1 MGVLRWFR
9 NRRKLVLGISL
20 ALGIAV
26 LSGCGGS
33 GSGSS
38 SGGAKENLTIGMTNA
53 PAEFNPLFNPD
64 IAAQFTIRFM
74 YDTLLG
80 MPEPY
85 NFTPH
90 LADSFE
96 TTDNKVYTV
105 KLNPNAKWSDGQ
117 PITADDVIFT
127 LNLIANPQVQT
138 TKGSYINM
146 LEGVDTVGKLENG
159 AAAISGVQ
167 KLDDHTVVLT
177 AKRPVDPNFIK
188 SMLGFEV
195 YIVPKHVFEGINPAD
210 IANSPAATKPSVTSG
225 AYKFVDYKVND
236 YVELAAN
243 ETYYKG
249 EPKLKKLFI
258 RIMNGTNL
266 VTELKSGN
274 VQLAA
279 SGGIG
284 VVPVKDLDVLKNDD
298 KLLVRTAPSL
308 NTQYLEINN
317 SNPDFNVHFR
327 RAVTMSINRQQ
338 IVDDLYKG
346 TAHLVPTIYTLVSPV
361 YDPSVTLLPYDLEAA
376 KKELALSGFDTSKEL
391 VLQVP
396 IGNTLREQSA
406 DLIQQN
412 LQALGLNVVQQ
423 KLDFPTVLAN
433 ANKGDYELMLLGYA
447 LTIDPD
453 YSQYFVPGGGSNF
466 GHTDDPVLTEM
477 MSNAALMDN
486 FEDRKKAYAEIQ
498 TYMRDNQFVVS
509 LYENDQIMV
518 QSKNLKGGIKD
529 FWAGSLDNI
538 HEWYFE

>member
-9 NRRKLVLGISL
+9 NRKRLVLCVSL
-20 ALGIAV
+20 ALGIAM

-33 GSGSS
+33 GGG
-38 SGGAKENLTIGMTNA
+38 GGAKENLTIGMTNA

-64 IAAQFTIRFM
+64 IAGQFTIRFM

-85 NFTPH
+85 KFTPH

-96 TTDNKVYTV
+96 TTDNRTYTV

-117 PITADDVIFT
+117 PITADDVVFT

-146 LEGVDTVGKLENG
+146 LEGVDNVGKLEGG
-159 AAAISGVQ
+159 ASSISGVQ
-167 KLDDHTVVLT
+167 KQDDHTVILT

-195 YIVPKHVFEGINPAD
+195 YIVPKHVFESINPAD
-210 IANSPAATKPSVTSG
+210 IANSEAATKPTVTSG

-249 EPKLKKLFI
+249 TPKLKKMFI

-298 KLLVRTAPSL
+298 KLTVRTAPSL

-346 TAHLVPTIYTLVSPV
+346 TAQLVPTIYTKVSPV
-361 YDPSVTLLPYDLEAA
+361 YDPSVTLLPNDLEAA
-376 KKELALSGFDTSKEL
+376 KQELAMSGFDTSKEL

-466 GHTDDPVLTEM
+466 GHTDDPMLTEM
-477 MSNAALMDN
+477 MTNAALMDN
-486 FEDRKKAYAEIQ
+486 FEDRKRAYAEIQ

-518 QSKNLKGGIKD
+518 QSKNLKGGIND
-529 FWAGSLDNI
+529 FWEGSLDNI
-538 HEWYFE
+538 HEWTFE